1 MDAADCSA
9 RARAGTRLFLIT
21 FCIATG
27 LVFLTCTHPLAAQDR
42 ADPDRAAF
50 EGTWQLMQ
58 DRSTSVDPWR
68 RLALDI
74 QVESDRVTLHRIW
87 SGNREAG
94 TYVDST
100 TVRTDGT
107 PARIAMGQWPDNR
120 HLGAFLAGDS
130 TKHVTARWLDDGR
143 TLRMQTRLH
152 VRTSQGTRPIRIY
165 SEYRLSPDQ
174 TRLTLLELRSTR
186 PRPLHYT
193 FRRTPEEE
201 RASSVQ

>member
-1 MDAADCSA
+1 MAA
-9 RARAGTRLFLIT
+9 
-21 FCIATG
+21 G
-27 LVFLTCTHPLAAQDR
+27 LVFLAGTRPLAAQDR
-42 ADPDRAAF
+42 PAQDRAAF
-50 EGTWQLMQ
+50 EGTWQIIQ

-68 RLALDI
+68 RLRLDI
-74 QVESDRVTLHRIW
+74 RVESERVILNRIW

-107 PARIAMGQWPDNR
+107 PAQIAMGQWPDNR

-130 TKHVTARWLDDGR
+130 TKQVTARWLDDGR

-193 FRRTPEEE
+193 FRRAPAEE
-201 RASSVQ
+201 RASSAP